1 MTEAV
6 ARKRTRLAPQARREQ
21 ILDEAA
27 RLILERGISAVSMER
42 LAQLVGIS
50 KGLVYNYFATRDALL
65 AALLHREQTELR
77 DRGMT
82 SALEAQSYEDL
93 IRQTTRLYLQQ
104 TKERGAMIAALLSDP
119 SVAALMEADS
129 RLDRERTFRY
139 FIRATRREYGLP
151 LDLAIAAVEML
162 SKITDQAGRLVAQ
175 GVIDVGP
182 ATEMC
187 VELITG
193 GLARLNPDRV
203 IKESSPPQ
211 TPG

>member
-1 MTEAV
+1 MTETI

-27 RLILERGISAVSMER
+27 RLILDKGISAVSMER

-93 IRQTTRLYLQQ
+93 IRQTTRLYLEQ
-104 TKERGAMIAALLSDP
+104 TKHRGAMIAALLSDP

-139 FIRATRREYGLP
+139 FVRATRREYGLP

-162 SKITDQAGRLVAQ
+162 SKITDEAGRLVAQ

-187 VELITG
+187 VELING
-193 GLARLNPDRV
+193 GLARLSPDRAL
-203 IKESSPPQ
+203 KESAPPW
-211 TPG
+211 TST

>member
-1 MTEAV
+1 MTEV
-6 ARKRTRLAPQARREQ
+6 VVRKRTRLAPEARRAQ

-27 RLILERGISAVSMER
+27 RLILEKGISAVSMER

-50 KGLVYNYFATRDALL
+50 KGLVYNYFPTRDALL
-65 AALLHREQTELR
+65 ATLLHREQTELR
-77 DRGMT
+77 DRGMV

-104 TKERGAMIAALLSDP
+104 TRDRGAMIAALLSDP

-129 RLDRERTFRY
+129 RIDRERTFRY
-139 FIRATRREYGLP
+139 FVRATRREFDLP
-151 LDLAIAAVEML
+151 LPLAIVAVETLMSL
-162 SKITDQAGRLVAQ
+162 TDQAGKLVAQ
-175 GVIDVGP
+175 GQIDVEP

-193 GLARLNPDRV
+193 GLARLNPELAL
-203 IKESSPPQ
+203 KA
-211 TPG
+211 